1 MVIKENMRERER
13 GEWDPHVPNEVY
25 VMQRLNLANCP
36 RIVRLL
42 DYKRFPTAQT
52 HRLYLEY
59 CPHGDL
65 RKLYKRYKA
74 WR

>member
-1 MVIKENMRERER
+1 MVIKENMRERET
-13 GEWDPHVPNEVY
+13 GSWDRERPNEVY
-25 VMQRLNLANCP
+25 IMQRLKEVDCP
-36 RIVRLL
+36 SIVKLL
-42 DYKRFPTAQT
+42 SYRRFPQWET
-52 HRLYLEY
+52 HRIYLEY